1 MKSISSF
8 FNNMCKGKKL
18 VLLLTPIL
26 TTILSMKGT
35 LLGLL
40 LLILLDL
47 FTGIR
52 KNLHKNNSKG
62 TFFFK
67 SIKSYLLRQTWR
79 KAYEYGIGIIVII
92 VFESMV
98 LGMTPINLFGKVFTI
113 SQMSVLIACAVE
125 VWSVFEN
132 MEAVSGNNLLK
143 RLKGFLPEKL
153 QKLFTSQD
161 EENN

>member
-18 VLLLTPIL
+18 VLLLTQIF
-26 TTILSMKGT
+26 TTILSMKET

-40 LLILLDL
+40 ILILLDL
-47 FTGIR
+47 VTGIR
-52 KNLHKNNSKG
+52 KNLHRDNPEGAS
-62 TFFFK
+62 FFR

-79 KAYEYGIGIIVII
+79 KAYEYGIGVIVIV

-98 LGMTPINLFGKVFTI
+98 LGMTPITLVGKVFTI
-113 SQMSVLIACAVE
+113 SQLSVLIPCAVE

-132 MEAVSGNNLLK
+132 MEAVSGQNLLK
-143 RLKGFLPEKL
+143 KLKKFLPEKL
-153 QKLFTSQD
+153 QKLFD
-161 EENN
+161 NE

>member
-8 FNNMCKGKKL
+8 FSNMCKGKKL
-18 VLLLTPIL
+18 VLLLTPIF

-40 LLILLDL
+40 ILILLDL
-47 FTGIR
+47 VTGIR
-52 KNLHKNNSKG
+52 KNLHRDNPEG
-62 TFFFK
+62 TSFFR

-79 KAYEYGIGIIVII
+79 KAYEYGIGVIVIV

-98 LGMTPINLFGKVFTI
+98 LGMTPITLVGKVFTI
-113 SQMSVLIACAVE
+113 SQLSVLIACAVE

-132 MEAVSGNNLLK
+132 MEAVSGQNLLK
-143 RLKGFLPEKL
+143 KLKKFLPEKL
-153 QKLFTSQD
+153 QKLFD
-161 EENN
+161 NE